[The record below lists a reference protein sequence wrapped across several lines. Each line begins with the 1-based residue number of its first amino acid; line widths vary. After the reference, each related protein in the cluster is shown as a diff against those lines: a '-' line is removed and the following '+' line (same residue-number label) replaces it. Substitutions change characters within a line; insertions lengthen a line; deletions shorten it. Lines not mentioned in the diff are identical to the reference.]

1 MRSLMVCPPDKN
13 LIRAITFRRMRLAG
27 HVARMGQK
35 RNAYR
40 ILLGKT
46 YRKAT
51 IWYGTIIS
59 VKRKYI
65 IHVYSVLYFP
75 QDASDN
81 TKLSSM
87 HLHYISLPVSTIFHI
102 LFIIKLWSY
111 IISHILLYRVG
122 GK

>member
-1 MRSLMVCPPDKN
+1 MRSFMVCPPDKN
-13 LIRAITFRRMRLAG
+13 LIRVITFRRMRLAG

-46 YRKAT
+46 YGKAT
-51 IWYGTIIS
+51 IWYGTILS

-65 IHVYSVLYFP
+65 IHVDSALYFS

-81 TKLSSM
+81 TRL
-87 HLHYISLPVSTIFHI
+87 
-102 LFIIKLWSY
+102 
-111 IISHILLYRVG
+111 
-122 GK
+122 